1 MPDDLRVSK
10 RVTIPGHELA
20 ERFSRSPGAGG
31 QKVNTTDT
39 RVELRFDVQRSTAL
53 PEQLRARAVERLG
66 KRLIDGV
73 LAVTASQHRSQL
85 QNRRQAREQLV
96 KVLSAAL
103 APPPKTRRPT
113 SPSQASK
120 QRRLANKKHR
130 SMLKHR
136 RQRGDPG
143 EN

>member
-1 MPDDLRVSK
+1 
-10 RVTIPGHELA
+10 
-20 ERFSRSPGAGG
+20 
-31 QKVNTTDT
+31 
-39 RVELRFDVQRSTAL
+39 VELRFDVQRSTAL

-66 KRLIDGV
+66 KRLADGV

-103 APPPKTRRPT
+103 APPPKKRRPT
-113 SPSQASK
+113 RPSKASK